1 MKLYM
6 TCILTHFCLL
16 HWHSKASHRSIITHT
31 STMLLLL
38 ILWYIYFICR
48 IHVIFGQVLQGQE
61 IVSEIEIQRVDDKS
75 RPLVD
80 VKIINCGELIPKAKA
95 KGTGYVSIDQIYVQN
110 CALAAVL
117 PADPWHHTLAL
128 G

>member
-1 MKLYM
+1 M
-6 TCILTHFCLL
+6 
-16 HWHSKASHRSIITHT
+16 ITHT

-38 ILWYIYFICR
+38 IILWYIYFFSR
-48 IHVIFGQVLQGQE
+48 IHVIFGHVLQGQE

-95 KGTGYVSIDQIYVQN
+95 KGTRYVSID
-110 CALAAVL
+110 
-117 PADPWHHTLAL
+117 
-128 G
+128 

>member
-1 MKLYM
+1 M
-6 TCILTHFCLL
+6 HFCLL
-16 HWHSKASHRSIITHT
+16 QCHSKASHRSMISHT

-95 KGTGYVSIDQIYVQN
+95 KGTGYVSID
-110 CALAAVL
+110 
-117 PADPWHHTLAL
+117 
-128 G
+128 

>member
-1 MKLYM
+1 MISQ
-6 TCILTHFCLL
+6 TSILFLF
-16 HWHSKASHRSIITHT
+16 
-31 STMLLLL
+31 LLL
-38 ILWYIYFICR
+38 WHNYFICR

-95 KGTGYVSIDQIYVQN
+95 KGTGYVFID
-110 CALAAVL
+110 
-117 PADPWHHTLAL
+117 
-128 G
+128 

>member
-1 MKLYM
+1 MNFSFLQ
-6 TCILTHFCLL
+6 C
-16 HWHSKASHRSIITHT
+16 HSKASHRSMITHT
-31 STMLLLL
+31 SIVSLA
-38 ILWYIYFICR
+38 YIMAFFFICR

-95 KGTGYVSIDQIYVQN
+95 KGTGYVCID
-110 CALAAVL
+110 
-117 PADPWHHTLAL
+117 
-128 G
+128 

>member
-1 MKLYM
+1 M
-6 TCILTHFCLL
+6 HFCLL
-16 HWHSKASHRSIITHT
+16 PLKSKSQINDYPHFNNVA
-31 STMLLLL
+31 LA
-38 ILWYIYFICR
+38 YIVVYLFFCR

-95 KGTGYVSIDQIYVQN
+95 KGTGYVSID
-110 CALAAVL
+110 
-117 PADPWHHTLAL
+117 
-128 G
+128 

>member
-1 MKLYM
+1 MTLYM
-6 TCILTHFCLL
+6 TCIHMHFPLL
-16 HWHSKASHRSIITHT
+16 QCHSKASHRSMITHT

-48 IHVIFGQVLQGQE
+48 VHVIFGQVLQGQE

-95 KGTGYVSIDQIYVQN
+95 KGTGYVSID
-110 CALAAVL
+110 
-117 PADPWHHTLAL
+117 
-128 G
+128 

>member
-1 MKLYM
+1 M
-6 TCILTHFCLL
+6 
-16 HWHSKASHRSIITHT
+16 ITHT
-31 STMLLLL
+31 SIVSLV
-38 ILWYIYFICR
+38 YIVAFFIIISR

-95 KGTGYVSIDQIYVQN
+95 KGTGYVSID
-110 CALAAVL
+110 
-117 PADPWHHTLAL
+117 
-128 G
+128 

>member
-1 MKLYM
+1 M

-16 HWHSKASHRSIITHT
+16 HWDSKASHRSIITHT

-38 ILWYIYFICR
+38 ILWYIYFICK

-95 KGTGYVSIDQIYVQN
+95 KGTRYVSID
-110 CALAAVL
+110 
-117 PADPWHHTLAL
+117 
-128 G
+128 